1 MISAYS
7 VPVAWIFVFVAM
19 VALVVLAQIVD
30 SGNQSKKTFL
40 QKLFKIKVD
49 NLEEAIAQT
58 S

>member
-1 MISAYS
+1 
-7 VPVAWIFVFVAM
+7 M